1 MRAPS
6 RSWLAV
12 APIRSS
18 NAPVPK
24 SPINCNGVSP
34 DKDQSVRKSASL
46 TTPRASTAS
55 RKRTP
60 NEVKTAAPPK
70 HSKILILDFG
80 SQYTQVIARRIREL
94 QVYSE
99 IVPYN
104 IPLKE
109 IVDLAPNGIIL
120 SGGPASVYDKG
131 APQIDKE
138 IFSSGIPVLGIC
150 YGLMQMAHHLGGKVV
165 FTGRREYGAGM
176 LQINNGS
183 QLFDGLGNQLDV
195 WNSHGDEVTAL
206 PNGFAVAAT
215 TEGCN
220 FAAVED
226 RQRKLYGLQFHPE
239 VAHTPRGREILQNF
253 VYHICHCAMDWTMG
267 SFIEEACE
275 RVRAQVGDAKV
286 VLGLSGGVDS
296 SVTAALLHKAIGD
309 QLTCIFVNNGLLRSR
324 EEEVVQRV
332 FGENFHIKL
341 KYVDASDRFLKKL
354 RGIID
359 PEQKR
364 KLIGNEFIDVFQH
377 ATEELLAEDRH
388 RGAAGGGYKFLA
400 QGTLY
405 PDVIESVSIAGN
417 PSQVIKSH
425 HNVGGLPEKMHF
437 ELVEPVRQ
445 LFKDEVRQVGLQLGL
460 PKEIVYR
467 QPFPGPGLAV
477 RILGEVTEERLSI
490 LRAAD
495 TIVQSEME
503 AADWYYKVWQSF
515 AVLLPVQSVGVM
527 GDQRTYENT
536 VALRIVESQDGMTAD
551 WVRMPNEILARIS
564 NRICNE
570 VRGVNRVVYDISSK
584 PPSTIE
590 WE

>member
-1 MRAPS
+1 M
-6 RSWLAV
+6 
-12 APIRSS
+12 
-18 NAPVPK
+18 
-24 SPINCNGVSP
+24 
-34 DKDQSVRKSASL
+34 
-46 TTPRASTAS
+46 
-55 RKRTP
+55 
-60 NEVKTAAPPK
+60 KTVTPPK

-99 IVPYN
+99 VVPFN
-104 IPLKE
+104 LSGAE
-109 IVDLAPNGIIL
+109 IKKLQPNGIIL

-131 APQIDKE
+131 APQIDPE
-138 IFSSGIPVLGIC
+138 IFSLGIPVLGIC
-150 YGLMQMAHHLGGKVV
+150 YGLMQMAHHLGGEVV
-165 FTGRREYGAGM
+165 STGRREYGAGM
-176 LQINNGS
+176 LHITNGS

-206 PNGFAVAAT
+206 PKGFLAAGC
-215 TEGCN
+215 TESSN

-239 VAHTPRGREILQNF
+239 VAHTPRGKEILQNF

-275 RVRAQVGDAKV
+275 RIRQQVGDEKV

-309 QLTCIFVNNGLLRSR
+309 QLTCIFVNNGLLRAR
-324 EEEVVQRV
+324 EEEIVQRV
-332 FGENFHIKL
+332 FSENFHIRL
-341 KYVDASDRFLKKL
+341 KYVDASKRFLKALK
-354 RGIID
+354 GVID

-364 KLIGNEFIDVFQH
+364 KIIGTEFIAVFQH
-377 ATEELLAEDRH
+377 ATEELLAEDRQS
-388 RGAAGGGYKFLA
+388 RARKLATASPSSGGHGQYRFLA

-405 PDVIESVSIAGN
+405 PDVIESVSIKGPAA
-417 PSQVIKSH
+417 VIKTH

-445 LFKDEVRQVGLQLGL
+445 LFKDEVRQVGLHLGL

-477 RILGEVTEERLSI
+477 RILGEVTTELLSI
-490 LRAAD
+490 LREAD
-495 TIVQSEME
+495 IIVQSEME
-503 AADWYYKVWQSF
+503 AADWYYRVWQSF
-515 AVLLPVQSVGVM
+515 AVLLPVRSVGVM

-536 VALRIVESQDGMTAD
+536 IVLRIVESQDGMTAD
-551 WVRMPNEILARIS
+551 WVRLPYELVARIS
-564 NRICNE
+564 SRISNE
-570 VRGVNRVVYDISSK
+570 VKGVNRVCFDISSK

>member
-1 MRAPS
+1 
-6 RSWLAV
+6 
-12 APIRSS
+12 
-18 NAPVPK
+18 
-24 SPINCNGVSP
+24 
-34 DKDQSVRKSASL
+34 
-46 TTPRASTAS
+46 
-55 RKRTP
+55 
-60 NEVKTAAPPK
+60 VKTTAPPA

-80 SQYTQVIARRIREL
+80 SQYTQVIARRVREL

-99 IVPYN
+99 IVPFHISAKQVVN
-104 IPLKE
+104 LS
-109 IVDLAPNGIIL
+109 PNGIIL

-131 APQIDKE
+131 APQIDPA
-138 IFSSGIPVLGIC
+138 IFSLGIPVLGIC
-150 YGLMQMAHHLGGKVV
+150 YGLMQMAHHLGGHVE
-165 FTGRREYGAGM
+165 FSGRREYGAGK
-176 LQINNGS
+176 LQITDGS
-183 QLFDGLGNQLDV
+183 QLFYGLGPQLDV

-206 PNGFAVAAT
+206 PKGFRIAAR
-215 TEGCN
+215 TEGCD

-239 VAHTPRGREILQNF
+239 VAHTPCGKEILQNF
-253 VYHICHCAMDWTMG
+253 VYHICHCPMDWTMG
-267 SFIEEACE
+267 SFIEEACQ
-275 RVRAQVGDAKV
+275 RVRKQVGDAKV

-309 QLTCIFVNNGLLRSR
+309 QLTCIFVNNGLLRAR
-324 EEEVVQRV
+324 EEELVQRV

-341 KYVDASDRFLKKL
+341 KYVDASERFLKKL
-354 RGIID
+354 RGVVD

-364 KLIGNEFIDVFQH
+364 KIIGNEFIRVF
-377 ATEELLAEDRH
+377 EEAVVDLAKTNHESRVTKPALSEAERRRTGH
-388 RGAAGGGYKFLA
+388 EFRFLA

-405 PDVIESVSIAGN
+405 PDVIESVSIGGN
-417 PSQVIKSH
+417 PAQVIKSH

-437 ELVEPVRQ
+437 ELIEPVRQ
-445 LFKDEVRQVGLQLGL
+445 LFKDEVRQAGMQLGL

-477 RILGEVTEERLSI
+477 RILGEVTPERLSI

-536 VALRIVESQDGMTAD
+536 IALRIVESQDGMTAD
-551 WVRMPNEILARIS
+551 WVRVPYELLARIS

-570 VRGVNRVVYDISSK
+570 VQGVNRVVYDISSK

>member
-1 MRAPS
+1 
-6 RSWLAV
+6 V
-12 APIRSS
+12 ETVSS
-18 NAPVPK
+18 PV
-24 SPINCNGVSP
+24 
-34 DKDQSVRKSASL
+34 
-46 TTPRASTAS
+46 
-55 RKRTP
+55 
-60 NEVKTAAPPK
+60 

-99 IVPYN
+99 VVRFDISAP
-104 IPLKE
+104 E
-109 IVDLAPNGIIL
+109 IKQLQPNGIIL

-138 IFSSGIPVLGIC
+138 IFWLGIPVLGIC
-150 YGLMQMAHHLGGKVV
+150 YGLMQMAHHLGGEVV
-165 FTGRREYGAGM
+165 FTGKREYGAGT
-176 LQINNGS
+176 LQISDGS

-206 PNGFAVAAT
+206 PKGFLTAGR
-215 TEGCN
+215 TESSN

-226 RQRKLYGLQFHPE
+226 RERKLYGLQFHPE
-239 VAHTPRGREILQNF
+239 VAHTPRGKEILQNF
-253 VYHICHCAMDWTMG
+253 VYHICRCAMDWTMS
-267 SFIEEACE
+267 SFIEEACD
-275 RVRAQVGDAKV
+275 RVRQQVSDQKV

-309 QLTCIFVNNGLLRSR
+309 QLSCIFVNNGLLRAR
-324 EEEVVQRV
+324 EEEIVQRV
-332 FGENFHIKL
+332 FGENFHVCL
-341 KYVDASDRFLKKL
+341 KYVDASERFLALLK
-354 RGIID
+354 GVTD
-359 PEQKR
+359 PETKR
-364 KLIGNEFIDVFQH
+364 KLIGNEFIKVFQE
-377 ATEELLAEDRH
+377 ATEELLEEDR
-388 RGAAGGGYKFLA
+388 RNGERKLAAASPSVGGHGGYKFLA

-405 PDVIESVSIAGN
+405 PDVIESVSIEGN
-417 PSQVIKSH
+417 PAQVIKSH

-477 RILGEVTEERLSI
+477 RIVGEVTPERLSI
-490 LRAAD
+490 LREAD

-503 AADWYYKVWQSF
+503 ASDWYYKVWQSF

-536 VALRIVESQDGMTAD
+536 IALRIVESQDGMTAD
-551 WVRMPNEILARIS
+551 WVRIPYELLARIS

-570 VRGVNRVVYDISSK
+570 VKGINRVVFDISSK